1 VPLTQSIEDSNT
13 VVVTIRVCSSKI
25 SMQTRQQLRLLHQQT
40 TTSGLMTNLMRSNK
54 TTMVTQETIATIRNQ
69 RHLNLLNLEVWESSS
84 ITEGM
89 VATGT
94 STISSP
100 MTIIIITIITKIM
113 QEMVV
118 ATEDTNMKC
127 LIIRMAPM
135 REDLSPQVVLLRHT
149 PRIII
154 ITTTIITTIITM
166 DKDTMVVVIIK
177 ATSRETIKTTKVNN
191 SINSNRIVIS

>member
-1 VPLTQSIEDSNT
+1 MPQIQSIEDSNT
-13 VVVTIRVCSSKI
+13 VEVTIRACSYKI
-25 SMQTRQQLRLLHQQT
+25 LMQTRHQLQLHQQT
-40 TTSGLMTNLMRSNK
+40 TTSGLMTNSMRSNK
-54 TTMVTQETIATIRNQ
+54 TTMLTQETIATIRNQ
-69 RHLNLLNLEVWESSS
+69 RHHSHRNLGVWESSS
-84 ITEGM
+84 ITELM
-89 VATGT
+89 VAMATR
-94 STISSP
+94 TINSP
-100 MTIIIITIITKIM
+100 MTIIIIIIITKSI

-135 REDLSPQVVLLRHT
+135 REDLSPQVGLLRHT

-166 DKDTMVVVIIK
+166 DKDTMVVVITK
-177 ATSRETIKTTKVNN
+177 ATSRETIRTTKVNN